1 MNNIFT
7 KTILITLATVLMCAC
22 ANKEVRPAIVPGVE
36 IKREEPKKVEPI
48 KTKTHKLGV
57 IGAVEPIYFLPMK
70 TPFNARIDTG
80 AETSAVDVD
89 NLEYFERDGEKWV
102 SFDLINRLNNETHHF
117 EKKIYRNQKVKRSDG
132 REERLVVLMQVKFG
146 GEIINTQF
154 SLSDRDKFK
163 YQGLVG
169 RNIITGRA
177 IVDTA
182 ISNTLK

>member
-36 IKREEPKKVEPI
+36 IKREEPKKIEPI
-48 KTKTHKLGV
+48 H
-57 IGAVEPIYFLPMK
+57 FLPMK

-80 AETSAVDVD
+80 AETSAVDVE

-117 EKKIYRNQKVKRSDG
+117 EKKIYRNQKVKRSEG

-146 GEIINTQF
+146 GEIINAQF
-154 SLSDRDKFK
+154 SL
-163 YQGLVG
+163 
-169 RNIITGRA
+169 
-177 IVDTA
+177 
-182 ISNTLK
+182 